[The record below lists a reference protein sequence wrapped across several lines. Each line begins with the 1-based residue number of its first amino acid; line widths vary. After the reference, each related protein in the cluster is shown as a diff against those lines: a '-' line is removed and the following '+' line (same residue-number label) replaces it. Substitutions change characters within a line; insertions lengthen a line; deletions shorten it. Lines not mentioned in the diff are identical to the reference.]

1 MEQRPVRR
9 RRRRRRSGT
18 AQRETIAWL
27 TFFVSLGR
35 RAARWTGLLLI
46 IAVILILGLGAPMT
60 PFDKILSFWGHW

>member
-18 AQRETIAWL
+18 VQRETIAWL
-27 TFFVSLGR
+27 TLFVSLVR
-35 RAARWTGLLLI
+35 RGVRWGGLLLLV
-46 IAVILILGLGAPMT
+46 AAILLLGLGAPMT